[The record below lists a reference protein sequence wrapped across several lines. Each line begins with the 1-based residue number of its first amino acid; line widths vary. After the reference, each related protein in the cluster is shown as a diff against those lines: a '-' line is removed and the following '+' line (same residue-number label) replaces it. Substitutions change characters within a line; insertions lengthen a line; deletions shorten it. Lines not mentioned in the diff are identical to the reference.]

1 MSDESNLKAKSKV
14 TKYMLFYVFI
24 QLIYSTG
31 EIFKSGIEGHQ
42 SKTKSK
48 ELTNLNIFTGFAG
61 LSLQD
66 RFFLRILLLLL
77 HQFGLLL
84 LQFLL

>member
-1 MSDESNLKAKSKV
+1 
-14 TKYMLFYVFI
+14 MLFYVFI
-24 QLIYSTG
+24 QLIYS
-31 EIFKSGIEGHQ
+31 KHQ
-42 SKTKSK
+42 SKTKST
-48 ELTNLNIFTGFAG
+48 ELTNLNIFSGFAG